1 MYNHFPAVGSVHIL
15 VLSIHSSHQ
24 DLFRWL
30 IGIQCRRSTPVPVI
44 IVFTH
49 LDAIASKAER
59 EHAFQKQL
67 TWIIEHIIGNH
78 AVIPRK
84 TDHASFTHS
93 LRTITDAHR
102 RFDDIHYQFDAV
114 APHQTGNAAHL
125 MPTIVDVAC
134 VSNTTGNG
142 IPQLRNRLYKIL
154 TDPIPTLLPILGPLG
169 MGINVPAVYVELA
182 QVIYNL
188 RLQSQRPSMHGIEP
202 FLYTMDDLRK
212 RISLQ
217 VRNPPAC
224 DLLPVLQFMKKVSK
238 RVYHD
243 TCVIG
248 CCVIILVWI
257 NWPLQ
262 DT

>member
-15 VLSIHSSHQ
+15 VLDIRSSHQ

-30 IGIQCRRSTPVPVI
+30 IDIQCRRSTPVPVI

-49 LDAIASKAER
+49 LDTIPSKADR
-59 EHAFQKQL
+59 EQTFQEKL
-67 TWIIEHIIGNH
+67 TWIIEHITGKH
-78 AVIPRK
+78 AAIPRK

-93 LRTITDAHR
+93 LRTITDTHR
-102 RFDDIHYQFDAV
+102 RFDDIHYQFNAV

-142 IPQLRNRLYKIL
+142 IPQLRNRLHKTL
-154 TDPIPTLLPILGPLG
+154 TEPIPTLLPILGPLG
-169 MGINVPAVYVELA
+169 MGINVPAVYVELS

-188 RLQSQRPSMHGIEP
+188 RLQSQRPSTHGIEP

-238 RVYHD
+238 TVYYHIM
-243 TCVIG
+243 CFIG
-248 CCVIILVWI
+248 CCVIFSV
-257 NWPLQ
+257 
-262 DT
+262 D